1 MNNSFQLKYR
11 VLVFFL
17 LIILEMRS
25 SVSLEWAV
33 CVCLFVVFFLFFFFK
48 KTVSLGK
55 NPLTICK
62 PVRNEE
68 PAVRPWERHW
78 NRVTHG
84 ETERVERSVCVTVG
98 DDNSAV
104 VLCHYFVLKEQFLW
118 YKYINFLHLFFFF
131 CFLFYSFICHP
142 KINK

>member
-17 LIILEMRS
+17 LIILEMCS
-25 SVSLEWAV
+25 SVSLECAV
-33 CVCLFVVFFLFFFFK
+33 CVCLFFYFFFFFLRK
-48 KTVSLGK
+48 LWVWEK

-68 PAVRPWERHW
+68 PTMRPWERHW

-104 VLCHYFVLKEQFLW
+104 VLCHYFALKEQFLW